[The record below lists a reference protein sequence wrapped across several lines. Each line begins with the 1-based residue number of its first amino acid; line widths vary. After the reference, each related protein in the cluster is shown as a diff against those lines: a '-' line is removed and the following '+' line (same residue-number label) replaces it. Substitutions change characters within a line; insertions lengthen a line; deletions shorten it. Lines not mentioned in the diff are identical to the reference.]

1 MPIANKT
8 IFLLICV
15 SLIVATMLYGTVHQP
30 TIALFYFVVALML
43 VLWAVDSFASR
54 ELLISRHLI
63 QMPLYA
69 AAIYGFIQIIPF
81 GTIPAAGGVEN
92 IPKTISLAPF
102 ETEMTALHY
111 LSLGFLLSIVLSSLS
126 SVKRIS
132 KLVNVIAIF
141 GFAFA
146 FFAILQSFLSP
157 GKIYG
162 IYERFGAYPFGSFV
176 SRHNFAAFMEMTMA
190 LPLGLLLSGSV
201 DRDKKLLYIT
211 AIALMGVALLLS
223 GSRGGLVAT
232 VSAVFLLVLL
242 TTQAKGVKKI
252 ALRAVLVIALVGAV
266 VAGTLFV
273 GGESSLTRIAETA
286 ASKDITTNRTHIW
299 GITLKVIASN
309 MPFGAGLGAFG
320 QAYTP
325 HDDLSGMERV
335 EQAHNDYLQVVADMG
350 LVGAAI
356 GGCFLFVLFQTARK
370 NIKADN
376 KFRRGVA
383 IGAFGGI
390 FAILVHSIFDFVLH
404 TTAISFLFLLLV
416 GLLVASGRQY
426 DDDKPDEDDHHRR
439 RRHSKAVIKPFSN
452 RRQRV

>member
-1 MPIANKT
+1 MPFANKT
-8 IFLLICV
+8 IFFLICAG
-15 SLIVATMLYGTVHQP
+15 LIAATMLYGTVHQP
-30 TIALFYFVVALML
+30 TIALFYFVIALML
-43 VLWAVDSFASR
+43 ILWVVDSFASR
-54 ELLISRHLI
+54 ELLVSRHMI

-69 AAIYGFIQIIPF
+69 TAIYGFIQVIPF
-81 GTIPAAGGVEN
+81 GTLNAAGGVEN
-92 IPKTISLAPF
+92 IPRTISMAPF

-111 LSLGFLLSIVLSSLS
+111 LSLGFLLSIILSSLN
-126 SVKRIS
+126 SVSRIS

-176 SRHNFAAFMEMTMA
+176 SRHNFAAFMEMTIA
-190 LPLGLLLSGSV
+190 LPLGLLLSGSIS
-201 DRDKKLLYIT
+201 RDKKLLYVT
-211 AIALMGVALLLS
+211 AVALMGVALLLS

-232 VSAVFLLVLL
+232 LSAVFLLVLL
-242 TTQAKGVKKI
+242 TNQSRGIKKI
-252 ALRAVLVIALVGAV
+252 ALRVALVIALVAAV

-299 GITLKVIASN
+299 MITLKVIAGN
-309 MPFGAGLGAFG
+309 LPFGAGLGAFG

-325 HDDLSGMERV
+325 YDDLSGMERV
-335 EQAHNDYLQVVADMG
+335 EQAHNDYLQVLADMG

-356 GGCFLFVLFQTARK
+356 GGLFLFLLFQTGKRS
-370 NIKADN
+370 IKANN
-376 KFRRGVA
+376 KFRKGVA
-383 IGAFGGI
+383 IGSVGGI

-404 TTAISFLFLLLV
+404 TTAISFLFLLLI
-416 GLLVASGRQY
+416 GLLAASGREY
-426 DDDKPDEDDHHRR
+426 DDDRADEDDNRRHRR
-439 RRHSKAVIKPFSN
+439 SKAVVKPFSS
-452 RRQRV
+452 RRSRV